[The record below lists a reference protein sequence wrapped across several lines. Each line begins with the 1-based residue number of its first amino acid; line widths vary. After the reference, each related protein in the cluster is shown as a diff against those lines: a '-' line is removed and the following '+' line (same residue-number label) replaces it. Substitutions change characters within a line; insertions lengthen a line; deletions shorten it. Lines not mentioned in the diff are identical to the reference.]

1 MAKTITLPAE
11 LPAHPIFLSLHD
23 SHGSDGCWHLI
34 RLLAWAATYR
44 PDGNLSGLSPA
55 QIEQA
60 AGWPGYL
67 GHPEGWNF
75 HAILHKAGALVGDLA
90 EVNQLRISPDLLP
103 KKARGDDNAPP
114 CPVEKIVEAYHESLP
129 QLAKVRT
136 LSSNTRASVVRA
148 WKAEPERQTV
158 EWWRQYFGHVAK
170 RCPFLIG
177 KVSTSV
183 FYADFAWLI
192 GPKNMEKVINGRYDA

>member
-11 LPAHPIFLSLHD
+11 LPAHPIFLSLHEAR
-23 SHGSDGCWHLI
+23 GPDGCWHLVK
-34 RLLAWAATYR
+34 LLAWAAIHR
-44 PDGNLSGLSPA
+44 PDGNLSGMSHNA
-55 QIEQA
+55 IAQA
-60 AGWPGYL
+60 AGWSDYGDVQSLAYV
-67 GHPEGWNF
+67 
-75 HAILHKAGALVGDLA
+75 LHKAGALVGDLA

-129 QLAKVRT
+129 MLARVRT

-148 WKAEPERQTV
+148 WKAEPERQTI

-177 KVSTSV
+177 KVNTSV

-192 GPKNMEKVINGRYDA
+192 GPKNMEKVINGRFDA

>member
-11 LPAHPIFLSLHD
+11 LPAHPIFLSLHE
-23 SHGSDGCWHLI
+23 SHGPDGCWHLI

-44 PDGNLSGLSPA
+44 PDGNLSGLNVGL
-55 QIEQA
+55 IEQA
-60 AGWPGYL
+60 AGWVPQPDMASFPY
-67 GHPEGWNF
+67 
-75 HAILHKAGALVGDLA
+75 ILHRAGALVGDIA

-129 QLAKVRT
+129 TLARVRT

-148 WKAEPERQTV
+148 WKAEPERQTI

-177 KVSTSV
+177 KVNTSV

-192 GPKNMEKVINGRYDA
+192 GPKNMEKVINGRFDA